1 MPQFPNV
8 STPDLEVMMN
18 LRATNYIDD
27 SATPGDR
34 TVNRMRGKNAFAIA
48 ATTCTITNNLVTANS
63 QIIVNLEFGDATL
76 TTLLRV
82 IPGNGSFVVT
92 AGGAGATAATKFS
105 WLVIN

>member
-1 MPQFPNV
+1 MPSNAD
-8 STPDLEVMMN
+8 SIGNLEVASI

-63 QIIVNLEFGDATL
+63 QVIVNIEFGDATL

-92 AGGAGATAATKFS
+92 AGPAGATAATKFS
-105 WLVIN
+105 WVVIN

>member
-8 STPDLEVMMN
+8 STPDLEAMTN
-18 LRATNYIDD
+18 LRVTNYVDD

-34 TVNRMRGKNAFAIA
+34 TVNRLRGKNAIAIA

-92 AGGAGATAATKFS
+92 AGAAGATAATKFS